1 MAWLSRVPY
10 ARAFSCTKGEQHV
23 QKVLDQHRS
32 ACDAGALRIR
42 LHHPAPAQRT
52 WKVKPASIKVID
64 QEDWDPGDE
73 PYVIQLGFRSKLGV
87 PESSSAF
94 VVSQCKSP
102 SAMPANN
109 VGTPGTAVPI
119 PAGSADVVFPAVQN
133 LDVGDVLLKT
143 APLEIFGT
151 LTFAMGRDAVF
162 TESCAITDML
172 RNVLVG
178 TLADALDLLI
188 AGANTPPT
196 QEALIDLIVDHLGD
210 FVALIPG
217 LIAAALEGL
226 GNPDD
231 ILGVAAQIHL
241 PTAGAFT
248 DLMKFGLA
256 LAGLDNGAIER
267 GSPVLSQDPH
277 REPHTFECIVHVRR
291 TRLQSRPQ
299 HLDRFLSH
307 RTS

>member
-1 MAWLSRVPY
+1 M
-10 ARAFSCTKGEQHV
+10 
-23 QKVLDQHRS
+23 HRKTMTGIGLLAALALFAS
-32 ACDAGALRIR
+32 ACTI
-42 LHHPAPAQRT
+42 PSPAQRT
-52 WKVKPASIKVID
+52 WKVRPVSIKVIN

-73 PYVIQLGFRSKLGV
+73 PYAIQLGFRSKLGV
-87 PESSSAF
+87 PKSSSAF
-94 VVSQCKSP
+94 VVSQCKTP
-102 SAMPANN
+102 SAMPADN
-109 VGTPGTAVPI
+109 VGTPGTVVPI

-151 LTFAMGRDAVF
+151 LTFVMERDGVF
-162 TESCAITDML
+162 ANSCAVTDML
-172 RNVLVG
+172 RTVLVG
-178 TLADALDLLI
+178 TLSDALDLLI

-196 QEALIDLIVDHLGD
+196 QEALINLIVDHLGD

-256 LAGLDNGAIER
+256 LAGLDNGAIESEDLPSSLKIR
-267 GSPVLSQDPH
+267 IGRLTPSNASF
-277 REPHTFECIVHVRR
+277 TFEGAGFSHV
-291 TRLQSRPQ
+291 LN
-299 HLDRFLSH
+299 
-307 RTS
+307 TSVTS

>member
-1 MAWLSRVPY
+1 M
-10 ARAFSCTKGEQHV
+10 
-23 QKVLDQHRS
+23 HRKTMTGIGLLATLALFAS
-32 ACDAGALRIR
+32 ACTI
-42 LHHPAPAQRT
+42 PSPAQRT
-52 WKVKPASIKVID
+52 WKVRPVSIKVVN

-73 PYVIQLGFRSKLGV
+73 PYAIQLGFRSKLGV
-87 PESSSAF
+87 PNSSSAF
-94 VVSQCKSP
+94 VVSQCKTP
-102 SAMPANN
+102 SAMPADN
-109 VGTPGTAVPI
+109 VGTPGTVVPI

-133 LDVGDVLLKT
+133 LDVGDILLKT

-151 LTFAMGRDAVF
+151 LTFVMERDAVF
-162 TESCAITDML
+162 ANSCAVTDML
-172 RNVLVG
+172 RTVLVG
-178 TLADALDLLI
+178 TLSDALDLLI

-210 FVALIPG
+210 FVALVPG

-256 LAGLDNGAIER
+256 LAGLDNGAIESEDLPSSLKIR
-267 GSPVLSQDPH
+267 IGRLTPSNASF
-277 REPHTFECIVHVRR
+277 TFEGAGFSHV
-291 TRLQSRPQ
+291 LN
-299 HLDRFLSH
+299 
-307 RTS
+307 TSVTS

>member
-1 MAWLSRVPY
+1 MYRKSLISIGLLATL
-10 ARAFSCTKGEQHV
+10 ALFA
-23 QKVLDQHRS
+23 S
-32 ACDAGALRIR
+32 ACTI
-42 LHHPAPAQRT
+42 PAPAQRT

-151 LTFAMGRDAVF
+151 LTFAMERDAVF

-256 LAGLDNGAIER
+256 LAGLDNGAIESEDLPSSLKIR
-267 GSPVLSQDPH
+267 IGSLTPSNASF
-277 REPHTFECIVHVRR
+277 TFEGPGFNHV
-291 TRLQSRPQ
+291 LN
-299 HLDRFLSH
+299 
-307 RTS
+307 TSIGS